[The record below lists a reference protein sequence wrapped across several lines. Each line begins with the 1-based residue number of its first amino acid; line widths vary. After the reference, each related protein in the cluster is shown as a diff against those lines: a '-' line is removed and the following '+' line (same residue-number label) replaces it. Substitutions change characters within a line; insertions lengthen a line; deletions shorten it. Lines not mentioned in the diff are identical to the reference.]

1 MLANAAPDNLTSRL
15 DLRQGIGKLG
25 NENTRE
31 KAHKKREREKSWYNC
46 GGNWSLERMFY
57 RQLLL
62 LIGPTPAPK
71 GWQSLGAGA
80 GVGGRVFKIRIRP
93 VPERGCWQSEA
104 IWTTLKKIVMD
115 PNC

>member
-25 NENTRE
+25 NENTKE

-62 LIGPTPAPK
+62 LIGTNPSPK
-71 GWQSLGAGA
+71 AGRA
-80 GVGGRVFKIRIRP
+80 SVLP
-93 VPERGCWQSEA
+93 PMTCE
-104 IWTTLKKIVMD
+104 M
-115 PNC
+115 

>member
-1 MLANAAPDNLTSRL
+1 MLGLSVLANAAPDNLTSRL

-62 LIGPTPAPK
+62 LIVTNPSLK
-71 GWQSLGAGA
+71 GWQSLGA
-80 GVGGRVFKIRIRP
+80 
-93 VPERGCWQSEA
+93 
-104 IWTTLKKIVMD
+104 TTHD
-115 PNC
+115 H

>member
-62 LIGPTPAPK
+62 LIVTNPSPK
-71 GWQSLGAGA
+71 GWQSLGA
-80 GVGGRVFKIRIRP
+80 
-93 VPERGCWQSEA
+93 
-104 IWTTLKKIVMD
+104 TTHDL
-115 PNC
+115 

>member
-25 NENTRE
+25 NEKERKGTQE
-31 KAHKKREREKSWYNC
+31 RERERKSWYNC

-62 LIGPTPAPK
+62 LIVTNPSPK
-71 GWQSLGAGA
+71 GWQSLGAGE
-80 GVGGRVFKIRIRP
+80 GVGGRVFKIVFVR
-93 VPERGCWQSEA
+93 CQSA
-104 IWTTLKKIVMD
+104 AAGI
-115 PNC
+115 